1 MKGENLMSND
11 GDTLDALLEF
21 LNCIPK
27 DRLKIIRIDRYRL
40 MLQTAAKMK
49 EILAVNNSKGEIK
62 INVSEMFNQGYI
74 TTELDDL
81 VITDTR
87 LFGNVISK
95 ADNFEVYPKTNGKIQ
110 FNITFNS
117 VLKTINTD

>member
-1 MKGENLMSND
+1 MSND